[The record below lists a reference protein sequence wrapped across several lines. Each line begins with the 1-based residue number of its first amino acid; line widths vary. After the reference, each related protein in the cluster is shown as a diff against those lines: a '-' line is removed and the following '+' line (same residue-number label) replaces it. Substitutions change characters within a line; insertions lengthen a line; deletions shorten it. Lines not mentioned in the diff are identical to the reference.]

1 MNKIRLRYNLVVEVH
16 VDLWCL
22 KPRSSEL
29 GLIEKRQVLKIF
41 WHMHAY
47 LTHYASY
54 SVCVC
59 EIVDCFYIVLFS
71 ALKQIHFAC
80 MWFYRSEQLFTAH
93 FWISTEVVYL
103 QWEIVCSQFLQSE
116 HAWSLC
122 GNFLCALWIII
133 HSRIHMCKPTSVQ
146 CNEQWCHPADSMG
159 NRHQRHLASAS
170 EGLQTSVC
178 WICHSFWQINAIGKA
193 LRELDFQMHCQ
204 NSQCV

>member
-1 MNKIRLRYNLVVEVH
+1 ML
-16 VDLWCL
+16 
-22 KPRSSEL
+22 
-29 GLIEKRQVLKIF
+29 
-41 WHMHAY
+41 
-47 LTHYASY
+47 LT
-54 SVCVC
+54 VCVC
-59 EIVDCFYIVLFS
+59 VWNCWLLLYSAVLRSQADSLCLHVILQEWTAFY
-71 ALKQIHFAC
+71 
-80 MWFYRSEQLFTAH
+80 TH

-133 HSRIHMCKPTSVQ
+133 HSHIHMCKPTSVQ